1 MKQETINIKADD
13 IENVFIFETSSL
25 QAIIHFKDGTA
36 KLVTA
41 TPQFLSVVSGK
52 DITLIEA
59 TRY

>member
-1 MKQETINIKADD
+1 MKETINIKADD
-13 IENVFIFETSSL
+13 IENVFIFEGSSSL
-25 QAIIHFKDGTA
+25 QAIIHFKDGVA
-36 KLVTA
+36 KLVKA